1 MDNLNEIWEEI
12 NSTIDSYVNEDMSFK
27 HAKESIDNINK
38 NNTLGIKINL
48 DELLGSLEN
57 YNEDGIISYEEEPSY
72 YDDDDYLNSSY
83 DDDGEI
89 K

>member
-12 NSTIDSYVNEDMSFK
+12 NSIIDSYVNEDISFTC
-27 HAKESIDNINK
+27 AKESIDNINK

>member
-12 NSTIDSYVNEDMSFK
+12 NSVIDSYVNEDMSFK

-48 DELLGSLEN
+48 DELLGGLEE
-57 YNEDGIISYEEEPSY
+57 YNEDSIISYDVEPSY
-72 YDDDDYLNSSY
+72 YDDGDDDDYLNNSY
-83 DDDGEI
+83 DDE
-89 K
+89 